1 MTTTPVG
8 YAPDTCSLLAVDKAV
23 ASEAEREQLWESLL
37 GPFFLWRLSIV
48 EAVLEELEE
57 KPDQTEARIRPLR
70 GLPAVISRQQQ
81 LGEHGVSSLNDVRL
95 RYPRMSG
102 ATSWKGTRGRLDRGT
117 RQRSR
122 TDRRHRRDKRF
133 EQDSDRLPALRRG
146 MHQPRR
152 VHPTRAFVLDESA
165 LSSTE
170 IFDSRSP
177 VARAR

>member
-81 LGEHGVSSLNDVRL
+81 LGEHGVSSLNNVRL

-102 ATSWKGTRGRLDRGT
+102 RRRGRERADAWIVALAKDRGLT
-117 RQRSR
+117 VVTEEIRGSSKIPTACQHYDVECINLAEFIQR
-122 TDRRHRRDKRF
+122 
-133 EQDSDRLPALRRG
+133 ERLC
-146 MHQPRR
+146 
-152 VHPTRAFVLDESA
+152 
-165 LSSTE
+165 
-170 IFDSRSP
+170 
-177 VARAR
+177 